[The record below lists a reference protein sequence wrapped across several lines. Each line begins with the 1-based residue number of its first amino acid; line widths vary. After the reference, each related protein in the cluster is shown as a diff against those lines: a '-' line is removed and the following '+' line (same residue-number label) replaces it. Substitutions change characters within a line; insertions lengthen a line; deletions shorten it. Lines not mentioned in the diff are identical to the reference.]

1 MGKHASV
8 PRTSIP
14 RVKEKTSSQ
23 KLSSD
28 LLTRVMACTLW
39 VLDTGPA
46 TARTPCTKSLEA
58 SIYLPL
64 GKMLPLSVLC
74 GIHTSWAS
82 TFCLFFKSAF
92 TMHDCGL
99 WCGFESTPRPTFL
112 KLCEI
117 NINNKFHS
125 GRAETSLSLKSG
137 GFLTVLSLLFPPKN
151 PLGTG
156 VPLFSE
162 LVIHPT
168 GHPGQGEPSRRG
180 WQQLEQGGTELKV
193 HHLVI

>member
-1 MGKHASV
+1 
-8 PRTSIP
+8 
-14 RVKEKTSSQ
+14 
-23 KLSSD
+23 
-28 LLTRVMACTLW
+28 MACTPW
-39 VLDTGPA
+39 VPDTGPR
-46 TARTPCTKSLEA
+46 TARTPCIKSLEV

-82 TFCLFFKSAF
+82 TWFSGFFSFDFCLFFKSAF

-99 WCGFESTPRPTFL
+99 WCGFESTPPPTTFL

-117 NINNKFHS
+117 NINHKYHS
-125 GRAETSLSLKSG
+125 GGAETSLSLKSG
-137 GFLTVLSLLFPPKN
+137 GFLAVLSLLFPPEN

-168 GHPGQGEPSRRG
+168 GHPGQGEPRRRG
-180 WQQLEQGGTELKV
+180 RQAIGAGRDGAEGASSCYLIQSCDTDWQAF
-193 HHLVI
+193 